1 MNISDYVSWAP
12 RVRPRIW
19 IGVVAYL
26 AYLAVFYGIWIING
40 IDYARVGES
49 EDTLLKWYVQP
60 LAGGLVVI
68 TVLVTVFG
76 WWRPSM
82 TEARRLPRWAWA
94 VPAALAAVAI
104 VNMIFG
110 DFTTVTPTMWVYL
123 VIGSL
128 LVGFNEELVTR
139 GQLMVALR
147 SRFGETGVWL
157 LSTVLF
163 ALLHLPNAFF
173 GIGALAIVQV
183 FITFGMGSVFYL
195 ARRVSGSLIPAMVLH
210 GLWDFSTFSAHV
222 PYAGL
227 MAPLLGI
234 AGVIVVV
241 VLLRREKR
249 EKFAGLDLSGRR
261 VAAP

>member
-1 MNISDYVSWAP
+1 MKTRNVSDTAPWTP

-19 IGVVAYL
+19 IGVAAFL
-26 AYLAVFYGIWIING
+26 AYLAVFYGIWIANG

-49 EDTLLKWYVQP
+49 EETLLKWYVQP

-68 TVLVTVFG
+68 AVLVTAFG

-82 TEARRLPRWAWA
+82 TTSPRLPRSAWV
-94 VPAALAAVAI
+94 VPAVLAAVAI
-104 VNMIFG
+104 VNLVFG
-110 DFTTVTPTMWVYL
+110 DFTTVTPMMWVYL
-123 VIGSL
+123 VLGSL

-147 SRFGETGVWL
+147 GRFGEVGVWL
-157 LSTVLF
+157 FTTVLF
-163 ALLHLPNAFF
+163 SLLHLPNYFF
-173 GIGALAIVQV
+173 GIGSLAFLQV
-183 FITFGMGSVFYL
+183 FIQFGLGSVYYL
-195 ARRVSGSLIPAMVLH
+195 ARRMTGSLVPAMALH

-227 MAPLLGI
+227 VAPFLGI
-234 AGVIVVV
+234 AGVIMVV

-249 EKFAGLDLSGRR
+249 
-261 VAAP
+261 AAVQA